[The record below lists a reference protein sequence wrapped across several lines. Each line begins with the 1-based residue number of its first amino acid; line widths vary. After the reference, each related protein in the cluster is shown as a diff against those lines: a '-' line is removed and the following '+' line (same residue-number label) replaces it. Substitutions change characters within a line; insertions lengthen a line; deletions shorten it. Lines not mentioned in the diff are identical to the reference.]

1 MGSGRS
7 FADLMVTQK
16 SRGSTKLEKI
26 HSLVNWNRF
35 GYRLKKILDR
45 TGYGPKGYEPLQ
57 LFQVILLQ
65 NLYGLSD
72 PEMEDML
79 YDRISFRRFC
89 GFSLNDKIPD
99 ETTLCRFRG
108 ALQGHTDKLFAL
120 ALEDIAS
127 KGIKLKSG
135 SIIDATVIASGVR
148 PPCGGEVSEKDPE
161 AGWTKKQGKFIYGY
175 KAHVSSDLE
184 TGLIKGVI
192 ATSGDVHDG
201 EVFGQLLNGDEP
213 EVYAD
218 KAYGS
223 EKNRKALRDNNITDK
238 VMFKAVR
245 NKPQPRWQVDLN
257 KCWGKARGRVERIFG
272 HWKTIMGVGRSRYRG
287 WSRHQ
292 VHFDLVAMA
301 YNLNRAANILRTTT
315 G

>member
-1 MGSGRS
+1 MSSGRS

-26 HSLVNWNRF
+26 HSLVNWNRY

-45 TGYGPKGYEPLQ
+45 SGYGPKGYKPIQ
-57 LFQVILLQ
+57 LFQVMLLQ

-89 GFSLNDKIPD
+89 GFALNDKIPD

-108 ALQGHTDKLFAL
+108 ALEGHTSKLFDL
-120 ALEDIAS
+120 VLEDIAAQ
-127 KGIKLKSG
+127 GIKLKSG

-148 PPCGGEVSEKDPE
+148 PPSGGEVSDKDPE

-175 KAHVSSDLE
+175 KAHVSSDVD
-184 TGLIKGVI
+184 TGLIKNVI

-201 EVFGQLLNGDEP
+201 EVFQQLLDGGEP

-223 EKNRKALRDNNITDK
+223 AKNRKALEDNAIVDK
-238 VMFKAVR
+238 VMFKSYR
-245 NKPQPRWQVDLN
+245 NTTQPRWQVDLN
-257 KCWGKARGRVERIFG
+257 KVWGKTRGGIERIFG
-272 HWKTIMGVGRSRYRG
+272 HWKTLMGVSKSRYRG
-287 WSRHQ
+287 WARHQ
-292 VHFDLVAMA
+292 VHFDLIAMA
-301 YNLNRAANILRTTT
+301 YNLNRASNILRART

>member
-1 MGSGRS
+1 MISGRS

-26 HSLVNWNRF
+26 HSLVNWNRY

-45 TGYGPKGYEPLQ
+45 SGYGPKGYEPLQ
-57 LFQVILLQ
+57 LFQVMLLQ
-65 NLYGLSD
+65 KLYGLSD

-89 GFSLNDKIPD
+89 GFALNDKIPD
-99 ETTLCRFRG
+99 ETTLCRFRS
-108 ALQGHTDKLFAL
+108 ALQGHTDKLFEL
-120 ALEDIAS
+120 VLEDIAS

-135 SIIDATVIASGVR
+135 SIIDATVIASGIR
-148 PPCGGEVSEKDPE
+148 SPAGGEVSEKDPE

-175 KAHVSSDLE
+175 KAHISADVE
-184 TGLIKGVI
+184 TGLIKNVI

-201 EVFGQLLNGDEP
+201 EVFLQLLEGDER

-223 EKNRKALRDNNITDK
+223 EKNRKALRDNKIVDK
-238 VMFKAVR
+238 VMFKAIR

-257 KCWGKARGRVERIFG
+257 KLWGKTRGGIERIFG
-272 HWKTIMGVGRSRYRG
+272 HWKNIMGVGRSPYRG
-287 WSRHQ
+287 WLRHQ
-292 VHFDLVAMA
+292 VHFELISMA
-301 YNLNRAANILRTTT
+301 YNLNRAANILRATT